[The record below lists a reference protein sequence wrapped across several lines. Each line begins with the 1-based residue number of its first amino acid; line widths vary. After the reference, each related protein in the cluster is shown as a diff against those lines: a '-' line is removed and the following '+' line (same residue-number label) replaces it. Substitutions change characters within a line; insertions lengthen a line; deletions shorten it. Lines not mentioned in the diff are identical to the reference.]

1 MKNKFNLKN
10 KVVIITGASKGIG
23 KAIAYSLAEQQAIVI
38 ISSRSQETLNLVS
51 NDIKSKGFKCEA
63 IACHVGKNDELKNL
77 VEIVLNKYNRID
89 ILINNAAINPYYGPL
104 ENASEA
110 LFDKV
115 IDINLKAAFN
125 LSNLCFPIMKK
136 NKSGSIINIA
146 SVEGLRPSAYMGL
159 YCISKSAIIMLTKS
173 QAKEWGKYG
182 IRSNAICPGLV
193 KTKLSEELWNNKELL
208 NQFTNFLPLK
218 RMANPDEMASLAS
231 YLASD
236 ASSYTTGSIHVSD
249 GGHMIAGK

>member
-1 MKNKFNLKN
+1 
-10 KVVIITGASKGIG
+10 
-23 KAIAYSLAEQQAIVI
+23 
-38 ISSRSQETLNLVS
+38 
-51 NDIKSKGFKCEA
+51 
-63 IACHVGKNDELKNL
+63 
-77 VEIVLNKYNRID
+77 
-89 ILINNAAINPYYGPL
+89 
-104 ENASEA
+104 
-110 LFDKV
+110 
-115 IDINLKAAFN
+115 
-125 LSNLCFPIMKK
+125 
-136 NKSGSIINIA
+136 
-146 SVEGLRPSAYMGL
+146 
-159 YCISKSAIIMLTKS
+159 MLTKS

>member
-1 MKNKFNLKN
+1 
-10 KVVIITGASKGIG
+10 
-23 KAIAYSLAEQQAIVI
+23 
-38 ISSRSQETLNLVS
+38 
-51 NDIKSKGFKCEA
+51 
-63 IACHVGKNDELKNL
+63 
-77 VEIVLNKYNRID
+77 
-89 ILINNAAINPYYGPL
+89 
-104 ENASEA
+104 
-110 LFDKV
+110 
-115 IDINLKAAFN
+115 
-125 LSNLCFPIMKK
+125 MKK
-136 NKSGSIINIA
+136 NKSGSIINIS